1 MSKPEKTFRIGSVSA
16 SVFVNHGDEG
26 EFRTIALQRRYK
38 DGDEWKSSNSFTKPQ
53 AAAALAV
60 LQRALCHVLEH
71 EDESAQDQ
79 PF

>member
-1 MSKPEKTFRIGSVSA
+1 MPKPEKTFRIGSVSA
-16 SVFVNHGDEG
+16 SVFVNQSDEG

-60 LQRALCHVLEH
+60 LQRALGYVLDH
-71 EDESAQDQ
+71 EDDAAQDQ
-79 PF
+79 PV